1 MPMFPF
7 CFWQLQQCLTRFGSL
22 SNHWPAVLAHRI
34 VQCNGFLEQ
43 LTLSE
48 ECTTNWLCDKTISL
62 FETLPDDSND
72 AAVIQLLA
80 TEFEGF
86 HCHAVV
92 YDGSLGSVVDNTS
105 LSIEN
110 TWVEY
115 WNSLHEPFSTFIDR
129 HPEADLFIGEQA
141 HTSSADAASWFAA
154 ALGMHTCH

>member
-48 ECTTNWLCDKTISL
+48 ECTANWLCDKTISL

-80 TEFEGF
+80 TQFEGF
-86 HCHAVV
+86 
-92 YDGSLGSVVDNTS
+92 
-105 LSIEN
+105 
-110 TWVEY
+110 
-115 WNSLHEPFSTFIDR
+115 
-129 HPEADLFIGEQA
+129 
-141 HTSSADAASWFAA
+141 
-154 ALGMHTCH
+154 